1 MRRLFPPMCMFA
13 LTAMEKLHAVPPSF
27 WIKVGLV
34 VLAIITIVIV
44 LRGVAGTN
52 KVVLGMV
59 AFMVFTIVGVN
70 WIYERNEPKFM
81 TTVIDKVAPF
91 FPSKGAYANKQG
103 LKPKTGPGS

>member
-1 MRRLFPPMCMFA
+1 MAAMSIFA
-13 LTAMEKLHAVPPSF
+13 LTAMEKLQAVPASF

-34 VLAIITIVIV
+34 VLAIVAVVIV

-52 KVVLGMV
+52 KVVLAVV

-81 TTVIDKVAPF
+81 SPIIEKMAPF
-91 FPSKGAYANKQG
+91 FPSKGAYANKQAQ
-103 LKPKTGPGS
+103 KPKVGP